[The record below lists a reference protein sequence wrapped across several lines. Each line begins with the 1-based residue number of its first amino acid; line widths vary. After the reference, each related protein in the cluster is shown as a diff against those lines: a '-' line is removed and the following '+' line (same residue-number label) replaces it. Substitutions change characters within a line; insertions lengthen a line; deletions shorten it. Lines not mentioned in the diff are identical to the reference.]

1 MRQLAVLSI
10 VVGLG
15 AVTHAHAEVRGVV
28 RFGVLPIELEASGD
42 TPLFGDDIDRAVSA
56 YNSAATAY
64 DQRMGTST
72 PRIAASDLGVDETLV
87 TFAPGFEV
95 GNSLAFFRLEAVIGY
110 GDELRSYGLGA
121 YPLNLQTRFSRD
133 VVGYVSAGGTASWLD
148 RDGADVGA
156 LVTARAAGGVRIS
169 ERVVVEA
176 GYGAF
181 MIGGV
186 VDRDGIADYVA
197 APVGPP
203 PSPRDVVA
211 AGEARNVVDLSVG
224 VVF

>member
-1 MRQLAVLSI
+1 MRGIAISCGV
-10 VVGLG
+10 LG
-15 AVTHAHAEVRGVV
+15 AFTVTAARAEVRGVV
-28 RFGVLPIELEASGD
+28 RFGVLPIELEASAD
-42 TPLFGDDIDRAVSA
+42 TPLFGDDIDDAVTA
-56 YNSAATAY
+56 YNRAATAY

-72 PRIAASDLGVDETLV
+72 PRVSASDLGVDETLV
-87 TFAPGFEV
+87 TFSPGFEI
-95 GNSLAFFRLEAVIGY
+95 GGDIAFFRLEAQLGY
-110 GDELRSYGLGA
+110 GDELRSYGVGA

-133 VVGYVSAGGTASWLD
+133 LVGYVSAGGTVSKLD

-186 VDRDGIADYVA
+186 VDRDGIDDYIA
-197 APVGPP
+197 SPDGPP
-203 PSPRDVVA
+203 PSPRDVVV
-211 AGEARNVVDLSVG
+211 AGEGKNVVDLSVG
-224 VVF
+224 FAF

>member
-1 MRQLAVLSI
+1 MWRITCLGLLVG
-10 VVGLG
+10 VVD
-15 AVTHAHAEVRGVV
+15 AHADVRGVV
-28 RFGVLPIELEASGD
+28 RFGVLPIDLEASRD
-42 TPLFGDDIDRAVSA
+42 TPLFGDDIERAVSE
-56 YNSAATAY
+56 YNSAAAAY
-64 DQRMGTST
+64 DQRFGGMTA
-72 PRIAASDLGVDETLV
+72 RADAADLGVHDTLY

-95 GNSLAFFRLEAVIGY
+95 GNSVAFFRLEAQLGY
-110 GDELRSYGLGA
+110 GDHLRSFGA
-121 YPLNLQTRFSRD
+121 GVYPLNLQTRFSRD

-148 RDGADVGA
+148 RSGSDVGA

-169 ERVVVEA
+169 NRVVLEA

-186 VDRDGIADYVA
+186 VDRDGIDDYVPSA
-197 APVGPP
+197 DAPP

-211 AGEARNVVDLSVG
+211 AGEARNTVDLSVG